1 MMRGKALH
9 NYMAS
14 EIKTACNQLSVRS
27 ELEYAIQFDGVKVY
41 FDIALWVKESFLVC
55 EVETTL
61 RNVIHNVQKAHAAG
75 VELWVIVP
83 TRKLRR
89 QVANRLGRIEIKP
102 AGRQI
107 NLLLLDQFT
116 QALTNKLS
124 LSIVANRVAG

>member
-1 MMRGKALH
+1 MRGKALH

-14 EIKTACNQLSVRS
+14 EIKAACNQLSVRS
-27 ELEYAIQFDGVKVY
+27 ELEYAIRFDDVKVY

-61 RNVIHNVQKAHAAG
+61 RNVIHNIQKAHAAG
-75 VELWVIVP
+75 VELWIVVP

-89 QVANRLGRIEIKP
+89 QVASKLRRVELKP
-102 AGRQI
+102 AGQEI
-107 NLLLLDQFT
+107 NLLLLNQFK

-124 LSIVANRVAG
+124 LSIPANRVAG